1 MQRGNE
7 KGGAIGP
14 AFFVCMIGLCRSG
27 VSREAMNRDDAR
39 QSYNLMSCQLRG
51 FRRSDKH
58 LRHQAPAI
66 HFSIRPVM

>member
-1 MQRGNE
+1 
-7 KGGAIGP
+7 
-14 AFFVCMIGLCRSG
+14 
-27 VSREAMNRDDAR
+27 MNRDDAR

-66 HFSIRPVM
+66 HFSIRPVMYAITVPVA